1 MIIFPTTPENS
12 QFFETV
18 LNKTYLRLRTKTGID
33 FVTDHMYRHSFATRL
48 VENSVDYKALSS
60 LMGHTDV
67 SFALRD
73 MLQQNMTFFVNR
85 LTCFIKHEAGSLK

>member
-1 MIIFPTTPENS
+1 MLFPTTMIIFPTTPENS

-67 SFALRD
+67 SFALRRYATTEYD
-73 MLQQNMTFFVNR
+73 FLRQQINLLHKT
-85 LTCFIKHEAGSLK
+85 

>member
-67 SFALRD
+67 SFALRRYATTEYD
-73 MLQQNMTFFVNR
+73 FLRQQINLLHKT
-85 LTCFIKHEAGSLK
+85 